1 VELYYDNLNIMKL
14 ISLSLKNTVSLI
26 AEQRKLILQFTLTAL
41 FIGLGIWFLH
51 HEETEISTVQHQL
64 ANATGTVV
72 LLGIF
77 ITFIYILTHSLM
89 YQAAFAALNKKIT
102 IKAGLVL
109 FLKRNFV
116 SVFLPAGGVSSLAFF
131 TDEIEKSGVSKT
143 KIHFASSIYGF
154 IGIVSVVLIA
164 IPVFVYGLTTNNV
177 SGSEWIALLTVI
189 LLLATLYSLFADI
202 INKRWSYR
210 ILKRYFPSIEVFVS
224 DIVAGAI
231 SRKRLIECLLYS
243 LIIEFWGIL
252 HLYVAAYALG
262 IHISLMACATGYL
275 ISVVFMIISPFM
287 RGLGAVELSLGYT
300 LTRFGLTMVE
310 AIAITALYRFFEFWL
325 PLLAGVLSFIAK
337 ANKLLM
343 RVMPAALLFLLG
355 VVNIISVL
363 TPAISGR
370 LHLLRDYIPNEAIHA
385 SNYFILAAG
394 LFLLVTA
401 AFMLKGLRSAWWFAL
416 LLSLGSLI
424 GHLTKAIDYEE
435 ASLALIVLLSLFS
448 TRKEYVVRSNP
459 RLRNIGIQTA
469 LISMVAVLIYGV
481 IGFYF
486 LNKKHFSI
494 DFSILQSLKYTLAN
508 FFLIGSSDLVPTGQF
523 ARYFIDSLQVSGF
536 LSISFVFYTLIT
548 PFVWKNF
555 PGKSEFDEALELTR
569 MNGTSAMDYFKTYY
583 DKLLFFSELRTSYIS
598 YKVSGNFAVI
608 LEDPVAANPEQMK
621 QCLISFYAYCSENG
635 LKAISYRVP
644 ERNLHIYKSLKKK
657 SLFLGQEAVVDLN
670 TFTLQGVNK
679 KRIRNAMN
687 KVVET
692 GFKLQVYD
700 PPLKEGLLQKL
711 KFVSDNWLMDMERQ
725 ELVFSQ
731 GLFKWDEIKN
741 QTVLVVENEE
751 EKIVGFLNIIPDYV
765 KDEGTFDLIRKTS
778 DAPNGVI
785 DFLHVELFKYF
796 KEKSIRYV
804 NLGFAPL
811 SGIEIPDDTT
821 ERSMKF
827 AYEKIKSFSHYKGLR
842 EFKDKFD
849 PVWSDRYLIYEHDF
863 DLLQVPALLSK
874 VIKP

>member
-1 VELYYDNLNIMKL
+1 MKT
-14 ISLSLKNTVSLI
+14 ISIKFKQTMSLI
-26 AEQRKLILQFTLTAL
+26 AEQRRLIFQFTLTAL

-51 HEETEISTVQHQL
+51 HEETEISNVRNQI
-64 ANATGTVV
+64 ANATGTIV

-77 ITFIYILTHSLM
+77 ITIVYIFTHSFM
-89 YQAAFAALNKKIT
+89 YRAAFAALNSKIT
-102 IKAGLVL
+102 LKAGLVL

-131 TDEIEKSGVSKT
+131 TDDIEKSGVSKT

-164 IPVFVYGLTTNNV
+164 IPVFVYGLTTHNV
-177 SGSEWIALLTVI
+177 GGNEWIALLIVVV
-189 LLLATLYSLFADI
+189 LLVTLYFLFLNI
-202 INKRWSYR
+202 IKKGWAYR
-210 ILKRYFPSIEVFVS
+210 LIKRYFPSIEVFVS
-224 DIVAGAI
+224 DIVTGAI
-231 SRKRLIECLLYS
+231 IRKRLIECLVYS
-243 LIIEFWGIL
+243 LIIELWGIL
-252 HLYVAAYALG
+252 HLYIAAYALG
-262 IHISLMACATGYL
+262 IHLSLMACATGYL

-287 RGLGAVELSLGYT
+287 RGLGAVEFSLAYT

-310 AIAITALYRFFEFWL
+310 AIAVTALYRFFEFWL

-343 RVMPAALLFLLG
+343 RVMPAALLFVLG

-370 LHLLRDYIPNEAIHA
+370 LHLLRNYLPNEAIHA

-394 LFLLVTA
+394 LFLLVNA
-401 AFMLKGLRSAWWFAL
+401 AFMLKGLRIAWWFAL

-435 ASLALIVLLSLFS
+435 ASLAFVVLLSLFS

-459 RLRNIGIQTA
+459 KLRNIGIQTA
-469 LISMVAVLIYGV
+469 FISVAAVLFYGV
-481 IGFYF
+481 VGFYF
-486 LNKKHFSI
+486 LDVKHFNI
-494 DFSILQSLKYTLAN
+494 DFSFIQSVKYTLAN
-508 FFLIGSSDLVPTGQF
+508 FFLIGSSDLISTDQF
-523 ARYFIDSLQVSGF
+523 AKYFISSLQVSGF
-536 LSISFVFYTLIT
+536 LSIAFVVFTLVT
-548 PFVWKNF
+548 PYVWKSV
-555 PGKSEFDEALELTR
+555 PDKSEFNEALELTR
-569 MNGTSAMDYFKTYY
+569 LYGTSAMDYFKTYY
-583 DKLLFFSELRTSYIS
+583 DKLLFFNDERTSFIS

-608 LEDPVAANPEQMK
+608 LEDPVAGNMEEMK
-621 QCLISFYAYCSENG
+621 KCLLSFYKYCSDNG

-644 ERNLHIYKSLKKK
+644 ERSLVIYKSLKKK

-687 KVVET
+687 KVAET
-692 GFKLQVYD
+692 GFKLHVYD

-731 GLFKWDEIKN
+731 GLFNWDEIKN
-741 QTVLVVENEE
+741 QTVLVAENEE
-751 EKIVGFLNIIPDYV
+751 EKIAGFLNIIPDYV
-765 KDEGTFDLIRKTS
+765 MHEGTFDLIRKTS

-785 DFLHVELFKYF
+785 DFLHVELFNYF
-796 KEKSIRYV
+796 KQKNIQFV

-811 SGIEIPDDTT
+811 SGIEIPDDIT

-827 AYEKIKSFSHYKGLR
+827 AYEKIKSFAHYKGLR

-849 PVWSDRYLIYEHDF
+849 PDWSDKYLIYEHDF

>member
-1 VELYYDNLNIMKL
+1 MKTIPIKFKQTL
-14 ISLSLKNTVSLI
+14 SFIS
-26 AEQRKLILQFTLTAL
+26 EQRKLILQFILTAL

-51 HEETEISTVQHQL
+51 HEETEIANVRNQL
-64 ANATGTVV
+64 ANAAGPIV

-77 ITFIYILTHSLM
+77 ITVVYIVTHSFM
-89 YQAAFAALNKKIT
+89 YRAAFASLNKKIT
-102 IKAGLVL
+102 LKAGLVL

-131 TDEIEKSGVSKT
+131 TEEIEKTGVSKT

-164 IPVFVYGLTTNNV
+164 IPVFVYGLTTHNV
-177 SGSEWIALLTVI
+177 SGNEWVALLTVV
-189 LLLATLYSLFADI
+189 LLLASIYYLFLNI
-202 INKRWSYR
+202 IRKGWSYR
-210 ILKRYFPSIEVFVS
+210 LLKRYFPAVEVFVN

-231 SRKRLIECLLYS
+231 SRKRLIECLIYS
-243 LIIEFWGIL
+243 LIIELWGIL
-252 HLYVAAYALG
+252 HLYIAAYALD

-275 ISVVFMIISPFM
+275 ISVIFMIISPFM
-287 RGLGAVELSLGYT
+287 RGLGAVEFSLAYT

-310 AIAITALYRFFEFWL
+310 AISVTALYRFFEFWL
-325 PLLAGVLSFIAK
+325 PLLSGVLSFIAK

-370 LHLLRDYIPNEAIHA
+370 MHLLRNYLPNEAIHA

-394 LFLLVTA
+394 LFLLVNA
-401 AFMLKGLRSAWWFAL
+401 AFMLKGLRTAWWFAL

-435 ASLALIVLLSLFS
+435 ALLAFVVLLSLFS
-448 TRKEYVVRSNP
+448 TRKEYVVKNNP
-459 RLRNIGIQTA
+459 RLRIVGIQTA
-469 LISMVAVLIYGV
+469 LISVAAVLLYGV
-481 IGFYF
+481 VGFYF
-486 LNKKHFSI
+486 LNKKHFDI
-494 DFSILQSLKYTLAN
+494 DFSVLQSVKYTLLN
-508 FFLIGSSDLVPTGQF
+508 FILIGSTDLMPNGPF
-523 ARYFIDSLQVSGF
+523 AKYFIDSIQVSGF
-536 LSISFVFYTLIT
+536 LSIAFVFYTLIR
-548 PFVWKNF
+548 PYVWKDV
-555 PGKSEFDEALELTR
+555 PVTSEFEEAIELTR
-569 MNGTSAMDYFKTYY
+569 LYGTSAVDYFKTYY
-583 DKLLFFSELRTSYIS
+583 DKLLFFNESRTSFIS

-608 LEDPVAANPEQMK
+608 LEDPVAENNEDMED
-621 QCLISFYAYCSENG
+621 CLLSFYKYCSSNG

-644 ERNLHIYKSLKKK
+644 ERRLDLYKRMKKK

-687 KVVET
+687 KVAET
-692 GFKLQVYD
+692 GFKLHVYD

-731 GLFKWDEIKN
+731 GVFNWDEIKN
-741 QTVLVVENEE
+741 QTVLVAENDE

-765 KDEGTFDLIRKTS
+765 KEEGTFDLIRKTS

-785 DFLHVELFKYF
+785 DFLHVELFRYF
-796 KEKSIRYV
+796 KEKNVRYV

-811 SGIEIPDDTT
+811 SGIEIPDDIS

-849 PVWSDRYLIYEHDF
+849 PVWSNRYLVYEHDF